1 MRSTPIVSLE
11 NVGCRFRVRHKMMR
25 FKSYEALKD
34 VSFTLNR
41 GEALGII
48 GRNGAGKSTLLK
60 LIAGILRPDS
70 GKVLLHGNPSIA
82 LLTLQLGFSNEL
94 SGRYNAILGAMLLGY
109 TKKEALARLDGII
122 EFAELEQWIEEP
134 MKTYSSGMR
143 ARLGFA
149 VAMEMSPDVLLIDEV
164 LGVGDAAF
172 RAKSMKAMQEKF
184 QAEQTIAF
192 VSHAASTVKQLCN
205 RAVWIEGGVTK
216 MEGQTAEVVDAYENY
231 LADGHG

>member
-216 MEGQTAEVVDAYENY
+216 MEGQAAEVVDAYENY